1 MRCGRWPKAADWP
14 PAGSSWRAWS
24 TKSTRASAPTR
35 SSPAGAPTAG
45 SSPSRPIS
53 TSPWRTRASSGR
65 EIETSGR
72 AAHGSRPA
80 EGIDAIVHMGRVLG
94 GLEALDRALQ
104 SGRRHP
110 RLGTASLHASTIA
123 GGRELSSYPDRC
135 TLQVERRTLPGEPE
149 GVPGRRGRDAPG
161 ADWRPPTRRSA
172 ARRAPLFSRPPY
184 EIDADASAAR
194 DCWRPRPAAPAAAP
208 RPSA

>member
-1 MRCGRWPKAADWP
+1 MRCGRWPRAADWR
-14 PAGSSWRAWS
+14 PAGSSWPAWS

-53 TSPWRTRASSGR
+53 TSPWRTRASSGS

-80 EGIDAIVHMGRVLG
+80 DGIDAIVHMGRVLS
-94 GLEALDRALQ
+94 GLEAIDRGLQ

-110 RLGTASLHASTIA
+110 RLGTASLHASTIT

-149 GVPGRRGRDAPG
+149 DVAGRRGRGAPG
-161 ADWRPPTRRSA
+161 RTGRRRPHVQRPARARCSRGRRTRSTRRI
-172 ARRAPLFSRPPY
+172 RCPG
-184 EIDADASAAR
+184 
-194 DCWRPRPAAPAAAP
+194 CWRPRPGAPAAAA